1 MKNTNNAS
9 RSASFEMED
18 IEGGKIEDAYR
29 KSFLPMDD
37 ESNGSEDK
45 GLRNDGGDIEFSP
58 YFGDEGLA
66 MKNDEQDNEMM
77 GFFKRSVASRA
88 RSASGRSSPPSSGG
102 RKSLNNNSNSKAAS
116 SKKQQSNQNNN
127 NKTTTTRGKI
137 SPVKNE
143 KQLQDIIVIIHTR
156 ETIRDYHCTITRT
169 I

>member
-1 MKNTNNAS
+1 MKNTNAS

-18 IEGGKIEDAYR
+18 IEGSKIEDAYR

-88 RSASGRSSPPSSGG
+88 R
-102 RKSLNNNSNSKAAS
+102 
-116 SKKQQSNQNNN
+116 
-127 NKTTTTRGKI
+127 
-137 SPVKNE
+137 
-143 KQLQDIIVIIHTR
+143 
-156 ETIRDYHCTITRT
+156 
-169 I
+169 